1 MAYQLIV
8 YALIAGF
15 VLVFWKAAQWTLA
28 STRAAR
34 TAESLTPEDML
45 ALKEACEN
53 LLEDLRAAADDA
65 TARVDLAVRKAEI
78 IAAKLNDSLPMTSV
92 LVQAEPDEQPQT
104 ETLSA
109 AAAVQ
114 QAATAALAAA
124 SQPAAAQPEPLPA
137 DPIQRMYVLADQG
150 LSATEIA
157 RREKRTPGE
166 VKLILDLR
174 TMESEERRAA

>member
-15 VLVFWKAAQWTLA
+15 VLVFWKAAPWTLA
-28 STRAAR
+28 STRATR

-78 IAAKLNDSLPMTSV
+78 IAAKLNDSL
-92 LVQAEPDEQPQT
+92 T